1 MSSWR
6 IHHPTFHR
14 ILGPQPTLDLLLTH
28 EAYPFAHEAGVYF
41 PGTEE
46 LFITSNRVHDK
57 QGAQS
62 VHITRVALPNTN
74 TNSNDISRHEI
85 LPNAIHMANG
95 GVNYSP
101 DHILFCAQGSS
112 TSPAGLF
119 TMAHAPPH
127 TVKPLLT
134 SLHGIPFNSPNDV
147 IVAAD
152 GSVWFTDPTYG
163 AEQGYRPPPALPPH
177 VYRFDPATGAIRAV
191 ADGLG
196 HPNGL
201 CFSPDERV
209 LYVTD
214 TDKVHGSGVCRFTR
228 PSSIYAFDVQH
239 HHGQPFLCNRRLFAY
254 AEVGIPD
261 GIKCD
266 VEGNVY
272 SGCGDGVHVWSPG
285 GVLLGRILVPGGA
298 ANFCFG
304 RGGEMYILNEHR
316 LWRAKLDPGVRGA
329 LLGI

>member
-1 MSSWR
+1 MTLHVDPDTDSSTDSMSDSMSSWH

-14 ILGPQPTLDLLLTH
+14 ILGPQPTLELLLTY
-28 EAYPFAHEAGVYF
+28 ETYPFAHEAGVYF
-41 PGTEE
+41 PDTEE

-74 TNSNDISRHEI
+74 HDDISRHEVA
-85 LPNAIHMANG
+85 PNAIHMANG
-95 GVNYSP
+95 GVNYHP

-119 TMAHAPPH
+119 TMARAPPH
-127 TVKPLLT
+127 VVEPLLT

-147 IVAAD
+147 VVAAD
-152 GSVWFTDPTYG
+152 GSIWFTDPPYG
-163 AEQGYRPPPALPPH
+163 AEQGYRPPPALPTH
-177 VYRFDPATGAIRAV
+177 VYRLDPATGAIRAV

-214 TDKVHGSGVCRFTR
+214 TDKVHGSGACRFTR
-228 PSSIYAFDVQH
+228 PSS
-239 HHGQPFLCNRRLFAY
+239 
-254 AEVGIPD
+254 
-261 GIKCD
+261 
-266 VEGNVY
+266 
-272 SGCGDGVHVWSPG
+272 
-285 GVLLGRILVPGGA
+285 
-298 ANFCFG
+298 
-304 RGGEMYILNEHR
+304 M
-316 LWRAKLDPGVRGA
+316 
-329 LLGI
+329 